1 MKEKIDTTCLELNLN
16 LWTEPATDKKF
27 THRCEFAVNSA
38 RHWAYFDMNKKQSS
52 LRPPMSCVL
61 LVYANFSLLIFSNH
75 FLQKT
80 TFVSTSWIVVN
91 VLREAWQDLRPKL
104 CESSN
109 EEAGLLSAPKKNLHI
124 SRGLIQHVWTTTR
137 NSSADRTHPLH
148 QSLIF
153 APFLLNLL
161 LNAASVNL
169 FRNVIQLMIYFWKHV
184 LGRITNISHT

>member
-1 MKEKIDTTCLELNLN
+1 MFYL
-16 LWTEPATDKKF
+16 F
-27 THRCEFAVNSA
+27 TLC
-38 RHWAYFDMNKKQSS
+38 
-52 LRPPMSCVL
+52 
-61 LVYANFSLLIFSNH
+61 IFLYW
-75 FLQKT
+75 FFRIIFFKKT
-80 TFVSTSWIVVN
+80 TFVSMSWIVVN

-153 APFLLNLL
+153 GPFLLHLL

-184 LGRITNISHT
+184 LGRITNISHTEISNW

>member
-1 MKEKIDTTCLELNLN
+1 MNKWMDRWKKKIDTTCLELNLN

-38 RHWAYFDMNKKQSS
+38 RHWAHFDMNKKQSS

-61 LVYANFSLLIFSNH
+61 LVYAVYFSLLIFRII
-75 FLQKT
+75 FIKKT

-109 EEAGLLSAPKKNLHI
+109 EARVALGSEEKFAYVTRFNATCFERQLETLVRTERILYI
-124 SRGLIQHVWTTTR
+124 SHW
-137 NSSADRTHPLH
+137 
-148 QSLIF
+148 
-153 APFLLNLL
+153 FLL
-161 LNAASVNL
+161 L
-169 FRNVIQLMIYFWKHV
+169 FHWIF
-184 LGRITNISHT
+184 S